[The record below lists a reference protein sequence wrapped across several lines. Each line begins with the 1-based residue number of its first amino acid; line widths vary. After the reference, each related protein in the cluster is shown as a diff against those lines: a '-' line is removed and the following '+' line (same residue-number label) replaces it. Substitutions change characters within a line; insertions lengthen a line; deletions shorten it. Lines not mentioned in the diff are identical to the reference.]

1 MYRRK
6 KGSRGCSWAEV
17 AQRSE
22 FQFNPVPLM
31 SISASV
37 WELKR
42 VLPTSAALS
51 CFSFQNSEHWT
62 ACSDPASLDELT
74 DRKHMEEEEEGGVD
88 MGRKHVFYLWEDKSK
103 WWTGQHWK
111 IGSPIWGLSKGWLIY
126 LAGSDGREASP
137 FPCFHLRQAGQSW
150 GQLEGD
156 SVCFSCSSVSR
167 AWSCKREKDGWGKK
181 RTEWEVKKKRKRSR
195 ERMRE
200 EKWDGQGGKKWAKAG
215 REHEGRRRRNKKQ
228 IGSPLISSPATH
240 TTPQSNAP
248 PKDMN

>member
-1 MYRRK
+1 MYTRK
-6 KGSRGCSWAEV
+6 KAAEDVVELRRRRG
-17 AQRSE
+17 RSSSSTL
-22 FQFNPVPLM
+22 VPLM

-62 ACSDPASLDELT
+62 PCSDPASLDKLT
-74 DRKHMEEEEEGGVD
+74 DRKHMEEEGGGDD

-167 AWSCKREKDGWGKK
+167 AWSCKREKDGWWKK
-181 RTEWEVKKKRKRSR
+181 RTEREVKKKKKKGREREWGKKSEMDRGAKSERKQGGSTRDADGGIRSR
-195 ERMRE
+195 
-200 EKWDGQGGKKWAKAG
+200 
-215 REHEGRRRRNKKQ
+215 
-228 IGSPLISSPATH
+228 
-240 TTPQSNAP
+240 
-248 PKDMN
+248 